1 MKTKKTIYDVLF
13 ILISGIILIVLDE
26 YGLLEKHAG
35 FALIPILI
43 AYFAGQFVERKFKYK
58 SK

>member
-1 MKTKKTIYDVLF
+1 MKTKKTIFDVLI
-13 ILISGIILIVLDE
+13 ILISAIVLILLNE

-43 AYFAGQFVERKFKYK
+43 AYFSGQFVERKFK
-58 SK
+58 